1 VLTSLASIE
10 KVLNLN
16 HASPESA
23 DTQHDATLAN
33 GLVTKATPILNA
45 DGEPIWKVLVFDNL
59 GRDMI
64 SSVLRVSDL
73 RSWGVTIHL
82 CVTEFSCLLLK
93 PLRMLSLAI
102 ELLLTA
108 TCQTY
113 YFKASS
119 HPRRSRPLPCR
130 TYP

>member
-1 VLTSLASIE
+1 MCATRPQILTLSASIE

-45 DGEPIWKVLVFDNL
+45 DGEPIWKVLVFDSL

-82 CVTEFSCLLLK
+82 YVDTGSRLALSFS
-93 PLRMLSLAI
+93 SLYA
-102 ELLLTA
+102 
-108 TCQTY
+108 C
-113 YFKASS
+113 
-119 HPRRSRPLPCR
+119 
-130 TYP
+130 

>member
-1 VLTSLASIE
+1 MCATRPQILTLSASIE

-16 HASPESA
+16 HASFESA

-45 DGEPIWKVLVFDNL
+45 DGEPIWKVLVFDSL

-82 CVTEFSCLLLK
+82 YVDTGSRLALSFS
-93 PLRMLSLAI
+93 SLYA
-102 ELLLTA
+102 
-108 TCQTY
+108 C
-113 YFKASS
+113 
-119 HPRRSRPLPCR
+119 
-130 TYP
+130 